1 MSHENTGGESPPI
14 LRGSGKREMFSRRLA
29 KGTIIHLFWI
39 AQSRGLNVT
48 QCLEDLILRQKAKK
62 IKK

>member
-1 MSHENTGGESPPI
+1 MSHENAGGESPPI

-29 KGTIIHLFWI
+29 IGTINHLVSL
-39 AQSRGLNVT
+39 AESRNLNVT
-48 QCLEDLILRQKAKK
+48 QCLEDLILRQK